1 MHESWKVEGSMIT
14 NILIATPLGGSNV
27 KINDFGIDVFS
38 YLKCCYEWSDIL
50 ESSTTYKL

>member
-27 KINDFGIDVFS
+27 KINDFGIDVFA